1 MRGVY
6 GAHLRRRV
14 ALQILA
20 LLAVLTA
27 LMQVL
32 ELLDVTTDVLD
43 RNLGVQGILHYAA
56 LRLPSEMLLAL
67 PLSVLLGAM
76 SVFYS
81 MARTLEVTALRASG
95 VSVKSM
101 VISLWPVP
109 FLLVLLQLALSQG
122 LVPTAEARLKLWW
135 DQTAPPEEV
144 PDIRRVQTSAGLIS
158 FERNTP
164 DGRFLQNVRIYDR
177 AADGLLTTRII
188 ARRAEWTDRD
198 WLLSSIQEFRV
209 HDGVVSRQSQALR
222 RWSANLRPADVV
234 RLDVAQPHLSS
245 LMLVDV
251 IVGERVGTQP
261 LTYYRTVLLRSF
273 TAPLG
278 IFIMLLLA
286 APPATTMT
294 RSGGG
299 GRLLLALGFGLGFL
313 LFDGIMSSLGTGG
326 RVPAWVAAVAAPAA
340 FTLIGLLQLNSCDRK
355 S

>member
-14 ALQILA
+14 ATQIVA

-43 RNLGVQGILHYAA
+43 RNLGIQGILHYAA
-56 LRLPSEMLLAL
+56 LRLPGEMLLAL
-67 PLSVLLGAM
+67 PLAVLLGTM

-95 VSVKSM
+95 VSVRSM
-101 VISLWPVP
+101 VASLWPVP
-109 FLLVLLQLALSQG
+109 LVLAILHIVLSQS
-122 LVPTAEARLKLWW
+122 LVPTAEAKLKLWW
-135 DQTAPPEEV
+135 DETAPPEEM
-144 PDIRRVQTSAGLIS
+144 PDMRRVQTSAGLLT

-164 DGRFLQNVRIYDR
+164 DGRFLQNVRIYER
-177 AADGLLTTRII
+177 GADGLLTARRI
-188 ARRAEWTDRD
+188 ARRAEWTGRD
-198 WLLSSIQEFRV
+198 WLLSSIDNYQVR
-209 HDGVVSRQSQALR
+209 DGMVQRQSQALR
-222 RWSANLRPADVV
+222 HWSANLRPADVM

-245 LMLVDV
+245 TMLVDV

-261 LTYYRTVLLRSF
+261 LTYYQTVLLRSF
-273 TAPLG
+273 TAPLS

-286 APPATTMT
+286 APPATTMM

-299 GRLLLALGFGLGFL
+299 GGLLTALALGLGFL
-313 LFDGIMSSLGTGG
+313 LFDGIMSALGTGG
-326 RVPAWVAAVAAPAA
+326 RAPAWVAAVTAPAV
-340 FTLIGLLQLNSCDRK
+340 FFVVGLFQLYSCDRK
-355 S
+355 